1 MPIFEFDCL
10 KCQEQFERL
19 VGVGAG
25 NGAKPTCP
33 VCGSG
38 NVKKR
43 FSTFGVR
50 SGGGSGATT
59 SSGSG
64 CSSCSSSSCSTCH

>member
-33 VCGSG
+33 ACESG
-38 NVKKR
+38 DVKKR

-50 SGGGSGATT
+50 SSSGGATT